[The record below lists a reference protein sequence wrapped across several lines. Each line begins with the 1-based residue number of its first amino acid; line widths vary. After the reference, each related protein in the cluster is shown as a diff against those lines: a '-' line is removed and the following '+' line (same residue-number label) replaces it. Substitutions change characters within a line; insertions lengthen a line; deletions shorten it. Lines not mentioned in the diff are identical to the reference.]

1 MQNGSRPRNSL
12 VAIDLLR
19 FGAAAMVM
27 LCHYFGQWALSVRL
41 GVNGDPTLSGLPS
54 NKWLHSGWVGVE
66 IFFVISGY
74 VIALSATGSTA
85 ADFARRRLLRLWP
98 GALVC
103 ATITALVLLAAG
115 VPWAQ
120 LALPHAGSAMLG
132 LVGDDIDPVYWTLQ
146 VECIFYALVAIL
158 LATRRW
164 NAARVGVALSFWSLA
179 YLAWILGSSGTA
191 PAVTQLAELLLAP
204 FGAFFGMGILIQ
216 QAHRDPT
223 SVKAWMFIPSFVAAP
238 VCIQGFV
245 AADGGVLSFEP
256 LLLFGLGVAVIA
268 LSAKLQRPLS
278 SDRLSRCA
286 VALGLATY
294 PLYLL
299 HQFVGEAMLIG
310 AARIGLS
317 PAFMVGPVMLTM
329 IAAALFIALRIEPVL
344 RIRLDRLLRPRI
356 RPAETAAQASVAG
369 SP

>member
-1 MQNGSRPRNSL
+1 MQTGSRPRNSL

-27 LCHYFGQWALSVRL
+27 LCHYFGQWALSARL
-41 GVNGDPTLSGLPS
+41 GLNADPTLSGLPS
-54 NKWLHSGWVGVE
+54 NNWIHSGWVGVE

-74 VIALSATGSTA
+74 VIALSATDSTA

-115 VPWAQ
+115 VPWPQ
-120 LALPHAGSAMLG
+120 LVLPYAGSAMLG
-132 LVGDDIDPVYWTLQ
+132 LVGGDIDPVYWTLQ

-158 LATRRW
+158 LATGRW
-164 NAARVGVALSFWSLA
+164 NAVRVGLALSLWSLA
-179 YLAWILGSSGTA
+179 YLSWTLVFGTA
-191 PAVTQLAELLLAP
+191 SAVAPLAELLLAP

-216 QAHRDPT
+216 QAHRDPA
-223 SVKAWMFIPSFVAAP
+223 SVKVWMFVPSFVAAP
-238 VCIQGFV
+238 VCIQGFI
-245 AADGGVLSFEP
+245 AADGGLLSFEP
-256 LLLFGLGVAVIA
+256 LLLFGLSVAVIA
-268 LSAKLQRPLS
+268 LSAKLQRPLG
-278 SDRLSRCA
+278 SDRLRRCA

-310 AARIGLS
+310 AASLGLS
-317 PAFMVGPVMLTM
+317 PALMVAPVIVAM
-329 IAAALFIALRIEPVL
+329 IAAALFIALRIEPFL
-344 RIRLDRLLRPRI
+344 RTRLDRLLRPRL
-356 RPAETAAQASVAG
+356 RAAETAAQASVAG